1 MSPLGD
7 TNGGAAMFPKD
18 SEQWSQNRTP
28 PGRLCAPPPDLVGT
42 AFPCLRLGPS
52 ATKNRTMLL
61 TTAPRPR
68 QAPHL
73 FTCSNSFNP
82 QDHPRESGA
91 PSCPLCR

>member
-42 AFPCLRLGPS
+42 AFPCLLLGPS
-52 ATKNRTMLL
+52 ATKNDVTDNCP
-61 TTAPRPR
+61 TSPA
-68 QAPHL
+68 
-73 FTCSNSFNP
+73 
-82 QDHPRESGA
+82 GA
-91 PSCPLCR
+91 PLIHVQ